1 MFLLALQ
8 PAATARFLLARH
20 GQTNF
25 NAEGRMQGTLD
36 TSVLTLEGISQV
48 AGLGHWMATHE
59 AARVDHAWCSPMTRA
74 RQSYAAVAGVCAA
87 AGCALP
93 DETIRDDLRE
103 IELHVWE
110 GRLKTDIARDDADG
124 WALWRRAPEEYA
136 FPGGAGGRGGRAPL
150 LDLWARAEGNWAAL
164 RRDAAPGST
173 TFVLSHGALGRTLL
187 GTALGLEPSM
197 FRDDHYEFGNADL
210 VEVEW
215 APGEERATRWRKRF
229 RDETAWMTAEEAAA
243 RAVVVGGEGA
253 ATAF

>member
-1 MFLLALQ
+1 MYLLATQ
-8 PAATARFLLARH
+8 PATARFLLARH

-93 DETIRDDLRE
+93 DETIRKDLRE

-110 GRLKTDIARDDADG
+110 GRLKTEIARDDANG

-136 FPGGAGGRGGRAPL
+136 FPESGRAPL

-187 GTALGLEPSM
+187 GTALGLPAWAA
-197 FRDDHYEFGNADL
+197 G
-210 VEVEW
+210 VEAAVE
-215 APGEERATRWRKRF
+215 AH
-229 RDETAWMTAEEAAA
+229 EEALLRSADA
-243 RAVVVGGEGA
+243 QTGLSALGQGPPSSQN
-253 ATAF
+253 TASPKASPAFNED